1 MKSSKWFFAPPVG
14 GFIAVLVIGYLAV
27 TRQQWQEVALLVLAT
42 VSFVLQVVA
51 AVRSYI
57 TAEPN
62 SALAK
67 RIYAVENSK

>member
-1 MKSSKWFFAPPVG
+1 MKSNKWFFAPPVS

-27 TRQQWQEVALLVLAT
+27 TRQQWQEAALLVLAT
-42 VSFVLQVVA
+42 VSFVLQVIS

-67 RIYAVENSK
+67 RIDAMANKK